1 MDRHRTG
8 ISFRLTDRAWYLIAF
23 GTWTACL
30 VVGAIGYN
38 AVTW

>member
-1 MDRHRTG
+1 MHKTH
-8 ISFRLTDRAWYLIAF
+8 SCTHFRLTDRAWYLIAF